1 VHRKV
6 RKSEELVVGKGCAT
20 GNDSIFR
27 VGNKTMTLFWVEV
40 QAVVSIAQKENRN
53 EVNGG
58 VKNIEG
64 LIKSERT
71 KIGLQFNGPSCQ
83 LH

>member
-58 VKNIEG
+58 VKNIKPTPT
-64 LIKSERT
+64 LPPPLPQQQ
-71 KIGLQFNGPSCQ
+71 LQTT
-83 LH
+83 